1 MPIRNW
7 ETQIIGTIKLF
18 GLELN
23 DAKCH
28 CEMHEDWTTVELCR
42 RRTHMSMQ
50 LHFEDKTPWTVKLD
64 KSLQQNDGNNC
75 GPIACLKVLELYGFL
90 KEGSIESI
98 GESPGGYRDVV
109 LDYYQG
115 CCIRFDNT
123 LKMERRTTD
132 KMKANHKN
140 NGHLK

>member
-1 MPIRNW
+1 
-7 ETQIIGTIKLF
+7 
-18 GLELN
+18 
-23 DAKCH
+23 
-28 CEMHEDWTTVELCR
+28 
-42 RRTHMSMQ
+42 MSMQ

-123 LKMERRTTD
+123 LKMERQTTD